1 VSTFACSNK
10 QKYSR
15 WVDLGFYVGFGLDAA
30 YTAVFSEFYGFRV
43 WGNFAVAGYLFAALH
58 TAVFLVLK
66 RPASRWVPVGFVLTL
81 SVLVPMFVLVAK
93 RMTGRDWG
101 SPASSMT
108 AQPEVW
114 AIERAG
120 NLLLHTGSPYVDLH
134 TLTRPP
140 VVDDFTPYGPVMA
153 LLGLPSALF
162 GRSVVTDARV
172 VALVVTIAV
181 FVVVLKVA
189 KPQPAVRPVQFVLLT
204 TYTTLSAAVAGNDMP
219 VVALLI
225 LSAVL
230 ATRARPEWA
239 GLVLA
244 IASSMKLTAL
254 PAAAVVAVAIGMTK
268 GARPLGRFVVS
279 FLAGAAVF
287 TGISAAVNLK
297 AFVDNVIRF
306 PANLA
311 EVRSPAGSPLPG
323 HMLEQA
329 GSFGHVAV
337 LVLMGLGAVAMLWWL
352 LARPPRT
359 TAEILLRIGVGLG
372 VAMLLMPA
380 TRWGYLIYPV
390 TLLGAALYSWR
401 PAFTRAQVAA

>member
-1 VSTFACSNK
+1 M
-10 QKYSR
+10 KYSR
-15 WVDLGFYVGFGLDAA
+15 WIDLAFYVGFGVDAA
-30 YTAVFSEFYGFRV
+30 YTAVFNEFYGFRV
-43 WGNFAVAGYLFAALH
+43 WGNFAVFGYAFAALH
-58 TAVFLVLK
+58 TAIFIALK
-66 RPASRWVPVGFVLTL
+66 RPASRWVPVGFVVTL

-134 TLTRPP
+134 TLTRPV
-140 VVDDFTPYGPVMA
+140 VVDDFTPYGPAMA
-153 LLGLPSALF
+153 LLGLPSAVF

-172 VALVVTIAV
+172 VALVVSVAV
-181 FVVVLKVA
+181 LAVAVRIA
-189 KPQPAVRPVQFVLLT
+189 KPDLAVRPVQFVLLT
-204 TYTTLSAAVAGNDMP
+204 TYVTLPAATAGNDLP

-230 ATRARPEWA
+230 ATRDRPEWA

-244 IASSMKLTAL
+244 LAASMKLTAL
-254 PAAAVVAVAIGMTK
+254 PAAAVVAVAIWALK
-268 GARPLGRFVVS
+268 GRLGRFLVA
-279 FLAGAAVF
+279 FAAGGVVF
-287 TGISAAVNLK
+287 TGLSAAVNFD
-297 AFVDNVIRF
+297 AFIDNVIKF
-306 PANLA
+306 PANAA

-323 HMLEQA
+323 HLLEQT
-329 GSFGHVAV
+329 GPLGHAAV
-337 LVLMGLGAVAMLWWL
+337 LVLMALAAVGMVWWL

-359 TAEILLRIGVGLG
+359 TAEILQRVAIGLG
-372 VAMLLMPA
+372 LAMLLMPA

-390 TLLGAALYSWR
+390 TLLGAALQTWR
-401 PAFTRAQVAA
+401 PAFLKTRVLT

>member
-1 VSTFACSNK
+1 VSDR
-10 QKYSR
+10 SR
-15 WVDLGFYVGFGLDAA
+15 WIDLAFYVGFGLDAA

-43 WGNFAVAGYLFAALH
+43 WGNFAVVGYLFAAVH
-58 TAVFLVLK
+58 TLVFLLWR
-66 RPASRWVPVGFVLTL
+66 RPGSRWVPVGFVLTL
-81 SVLVPMFVLVAK
+81 GVLVPMVVLVAK

-134 TLTRPP
+134 ALARPV
-140 VVDDFTPYGPVMA
+140 VVDDFTPYSPAMA

-162 GRSVVTDARV
+162 GRSMVTDARV
-172 VALVVTIAV
+172 VALVVTIVV
-181 FVVVLKVA
+181 FAIALKVA
-189 KPQPAVRPVQFVLLT
+189 KPEWSVRPVQFVLLT
-204 TYTTLSAAVAGNDMP
+204 TFTTLSAAVAGNDMP

-244 IASSMKLTAL
+244 IAASMKLTAL
-254 PAAAVVAVAIGMTK
+254 PAAAVVAVAIGVTK
-268 GARPLGRFVVS
+268 GAKPLGRFLGS
-279 FLAGAAVF
+279 FLAGVGVF
-287 TGISAAVNLK
+287 TGLSAAVNLN
-297 AFVDNVIRF
+297 AFVDNVVKF

-323 HMLEQA
+323 HLLEQA

-337 LVLMGLGAVAMLWWL
+337 LVLMGLGAVGILWWL
-352 LARPPRT
+352 LASPPRT
-359 TAEILLRIGVGLG
+359 TVEILQRIGVGLG

-380 TRWGYLIYPV
+380 TRWGYLIYPIA
-390 TLLGAALYSWR
+390 LLGAALYAWR
-401 PAFTRAQVAA
+401 PVLRRRPVPA

>member
-1 VSTFACSNK
+1 MRT
-10 QKYSR
+10 R
-15 WVDLGFYVGFGLDAA
+15 WLDLAFYTGFGLDAA

-43 WGNFAVAGYLFAALH
+43 WGNFAVVGYGFAALH
-58 TAVFLVLK
+58 TVVFLLLK
-66 RPASRWVPVGFVLTL
+66 RPASRWVPVGLVVVLGA
-81 SVLVPMFVLVAK
+81 LVPMIVLVAI

-101 SPASSMT
+101 SPAGSMT

-120 NLLLHTGSPYVDLH
+120 NLLLHTGSPYVDLSA
-134 TLTRPP
+134 LTRP
-140 VVDDFTPYGPVMA
+140 VHVDDFTPYGPAMA
-153 LLGLPSALF
+153 ILGLPNALF
-162 GRSVVTDARV
+162 GRTMLTDVRV
-172 VALVVTIAV
+172 VALVVTVAV
-181 FVVVLKVA
+181 LALTVKTAQAQLT
-189 KPQPAVRPVQFVLLT
+189 VRPVQFVLLT
-204 TYTTLSAAVAGNDMP
+204 TFTTLSTAVAGNDMP

-230 ATRARPEWA
+230 ATRRNPEWA

-244 IASSMKLTAL
+244 LAASMKLTAL
-254 PAAAVVAVAIGMTK
+254 PAAAVVAVAIGFAK
-268 GARPLGRFVVS
+268 GAKGLLRFVGA
-279 FLAGAAVF
+279 FLAGGVVF
-287 TGISAAVNLK
+287 TGLSAAVSWK

-323 HMLEQA
+323 HLLEES
-329 GSFGHVAV
+329 GPVGHVAV
-337 LVLMGLGAVAMLWWL
+337 LVLMAVAAIGILWWL
-352 LARPPRT
+352 LVKPPKT

-390 TLLGAALYSWR
+390 TLLGAALHSWR
-401 PAFTRAQVAA
+401 PALTRAKVAA